1 MRVTL
6 EDRVLEYM
14 REKGSITPI
23 EAMNEC
29 GSMRL
34 SAVIFNLK
42 KDGYDIETERETSK
56 NRWGDKVNY
65 ARYVLKEEK

>member
-6 EDRVLEYM
+6 EDRVLEYLK
-14 REKGSITPI
+14 ENGSITPR
-23 EAMNEC
+23 EALNEC

-42 KDGYDIETERETSK
+42 KDGYDIETEMETSK
-56 NRWGDKVNY
+56 NKWGDKVSY